1 MAALDQW
8 RYRWFVCFASDPHT
22 NLLDVKSVKTWTW
35 ATIRGGDAPMCCTS
49 RDTDIFISFQPG
61 ANKRLTLQIYFNQ
74 LRCDL
79 TASSSIFIFVN
90 ISKHIYI
97 ISTAAG
103 KGTLGQCETT
113 RDSNEGS
120 LRFHNHRKG
129 PYLPSRAFSWLKAP
143 SSAFPFKTLC

>member
-8 RYRWFVCFASDPHT
+8 RYRWFVCFATDPHT
-22 NLLDVKSVKTWTW
+22 NLLDVKSLKTWTR
-35 ATIRGGDAPMCCTS
+35 ATIRGGDATMCCTS

-74 LRCDL
+74 LRWDL
-79 TASSSIFIFVN
+79 TASPSIFIFVN

-103 KGTLGQCETT
+103 KSTLGRCKTNSKPLELQTKVCEDFTIT
-113 RDSNEGS
+113 E
-120 LRFHNHRKG
+120 
-129 PYLPSRAFSWLKAP
+129 KAP
-143 SSAFPFKTLC
+143 TSIFTFKAWLRHYDRRH